1 MQSKWSP
8 SSHLDC
14 FVWYLAVYFS
24 HLAVWYIPVIVC
36 SLVVVKECGVPAF
49 NNHIVQRNL
58 CCYQSFVLLSEVRIV
73 ETWDLPPATE
83 VTQCKVGEGQTRTTS
98 SKMHNFYT
106 HYHLHNCLYGNCG
119 NCANWNFQANK
130 ILFRGCEVSHYD
142 SGVDNDEKEGDR
154 RTKQDV

>member
-1 MQSKWSP
+1 MVLCAKRMIP
-8 SSHLDC
+8 RSHLDC
-14 FVWYLAVYFS
+14 FVLYLAVYFF
-24 HLAVWYIPVIVC
+24 HLAVWYMPVIVC

-49 NNHIVQRNL
+49 SNHFVQRNL
-58 CCYQSFVLLSEVRIV
+58 CCYQSFVLLS
-73 ETWDLPPATE
+73 E

-119 NCANWNFQANK
+119 ICANWIFQANK
-130 ILFRGCEVSHYD
+130 ILSRGCEVLHYD

>member
-1 MQSKWSP
+1 MIPCKSFG
-8 SSHLDC
+8 LL
-14 FVWYLAVYFS
+14 WYLAVYFF

-36 SLVVVKECGVPAF
+36 SLVVVNECGVPAF
-49 NNHIVQRNL
+49 SSHIVPRNL
-58 CCYQSFVLLSEVRIV
+58 CCYQSFVLLSELRIV

-106 HYHLHNCLYGNCG
+106 QLIIYTT
-119 NCANWNFQANK
+119 AFMEIVKAKWKFQAKK
-130 ILFRGCEVSHYD
+130 ILSRGCVVSHYD
-142 SGVDNDEKEGDR
+142 FGVDNDEKEGDR